1 MSWIE
6 KLIKNDHKEPLFVFF
21 KFVSCGIVIF
31 LPFFLVFKSFHI
43 LNYKHAIPMMIL
55 VGVAYLLTMLVVGKL
70 SLYPRVSSFGL
81 CFSILL
87 FSYMAIILVIS
98 AVRVYYSRS
107 YLLISF
113 LLSLLSL
120 LTLKYLEHKHK
131 RLRFVLLSDLGGNEA
146 EDLARL
152 NIEFLRA
159 IKPSED
165 HYDGIVVKDI
175 KSLSPDIARFIVAES
190 LKGTPVYTF
199 AELYAAFLGRAPLN
213 YIDPDLLGRNASS
226 SIYKGVKRAVELSI
240 ATVFLVPATVIGLII
255 AISIM
260 LDSEGPVFFI
270 QERVG
275 QNGKPFKLIK
285 FRTMH
290 NNSESNGPQF
300 AEENDSRVT
309 RVGKFLRKT
318 RLDELPQLINV
329 IRGDMSFVGP
339 RPEQIPFARQFEE
352 KIPYYNLR
360 YSLKPGLT
368 GWAQINRGYT
378 SGLDDTREKLEY
390 DLFYLRYESPWLD
403 LLILFKTLN
412 IVLTGFGAR

>member
-1 MSWIE
+1 MID
-6 KLIKNDHKEPLFVFF
+6 KIKRNGYKNYLLLFFIF
-21 KFVSCGIVIF
+21 CSFVVIIF
-31 LPFFLVFKSFHI
+31 LPFLCVFQSINLFS
-43 LNYKHAIPMMIL
+43 YRHAIPMMIL
-55 VGVAYLLTMLVVGKL
+55 VGLAYLLTVLIVGKL
-70 SLYPRVSSFGL
+70 STYPKVSSFGL
-81 CFSILL
+81 CFSTLL

-98 AVRVYYSRS
+98 ATRVYYSRS

-113 LLSLLSL
+113 LFSLLSL
-120 LTLKYLEHKHK
+120 LTLEYLEHKHK

-152 NIEFLRA
+152 NIELLRA

-190 LKGTPVYTF
+190 LRGTPVYTF

-213 YIDPDLLGRNASS
+213 YIDPDLLGRKASS
-226 SIYKGVKRAVELSI
+226 SIYKDVKRVVELSI
-240 ATVFLVPATVIGLII
+240 ATVSFVPATVIGLIT
-255 AISIM
+255 AISII
-260 LDSEGPVFFI
+260 LDSKGPVFFI

-352 KIPYYNLR
+352 KIPYYSLR

-378 SGLDDTREKLEY
+378 SGFDDTKEKLEY

-403 LLILFKTLN
+403 LLILFKTLK
-412 IVLTGFGAR
+412 IVMTGFGAR

>member
-152 NIEFLRA
+152 NIELLHAGNFGRPNDMETIIEASKMLKEYDDIVFLFA
-159 IKPSED
+159 G
-165 HYDGIVVKDI
+165 DGAKKRWVEEQQKKWKLRNLI
-175 KSLSPDIARFIVAES
+175 
-190 LKGTPVYTF
+190 
-199 AELYAAFLGRAPLN
+199 
-213 YIDPDLLGRNASS
+213 LLGSYSRKDQQQILNASDIS
-226 SIYKGVKRAVELSI
+226 
-240 ATVFLVPATVIGLII
+240 LISLIDGMGGISMPSRFYNILASGRPVI
-255 AISIM
+255 AIVDGDTEVAS
-260 LDSEGPVFFI
+260 
-270 QERVG
+270 
-275 QNGKPFKLIK
+275 LIK
-285 FRTMH
+285 KEGIGWIVSPGDY
-290 NNSESNGPQF
+290 NSLVKAILEARADHFLLKKGQKARSL
-300 AEENDSRVT
+300 AEKNYSFDRIISLYRRALNDI
-309 RVGKFLRKT
+309 
-318 RLDELPQLINV
+318 D
-329 IRGDMSFVGP
+329 
-339 RPEQIPFARQFEE
+339 A
-352 KIPYYNLR
+352 
-360 YSLKPGLT
+360 
-368 GWAQINRGYT
+368 
-378 SGLDDTREKLEY
+378 
-390 DLFYLRYESPWLD
+390 
-403 LLILFKTLN
+403 
-412 IVLTGFGAR
+412 

>member
-1 MSWIE
+1 MID
-6 KLIKNDHKEPLFVFF
+6 KIKRNGNKKYLLFIFIF
-21 KFVSCGIVIF
+21 CSFVVIIF
-31 LPFFLVFKSFHI
+31 LPSLCVFQSINAFS
-43 LNYKHAIPMMIL
+43 YRHAIPMMIL

-70 SLYPRVSSFGL
+70 SLYPKVSSFGL
-81 CFSILL
+81 CFSSLL
-87 FSYMAIILVIS
+87 FSYMAIMFIIS
-98 AVRVYYSRS
+98 ATRVYYSRS
-107 YLLISF
+107 YLLVSF

-120 LTLKYLEHKHK
+120 LMLEYLEHKQK

-152 NIEFLRA
+152 NIEFMRA
-159 IKPSED
+159 IKPSEN

-175 KSLSPDIARFIVAES
+175 KNVSLDIARFIVAES

-213 YIDPDLLGRNASS
+213 YIDPDLLETRVSS
-226 SIYKGVKRAVELSI
+226 SIYKGVKRVVELSI
-240 ATVFLVPATVIGLII
+240 AIILFVPATVIGLII
-255 AISIM
+255 AISII
-260 LDSEGPVFFI
+260 LDSKGPVFFI

-275 QNGKPFKLIK
+275 QKGKPFKLIK
-285 FRTMH
+285 FRTMD
-290 NNSESNGPQF
+290 NNSETNGPQF

-352 KIPYYNLR
+352 KIPYYSLR

-378 SGLDDTREKLEY
+378 SGLDDTKEKLEY

-403 LLILFKTLN
+403 LLIVFKTLK

>member
-1 MSWIE
+1 MIE
-6 KLIKNDHKEPLFVFF
+6 RLKENNHQEPLFVLF
-21 KFVSCGIVIF
+21 KLILCLFVMG
-31 LPFFLVFKSFHI
+31 LPFLAVFKSIQFFTFR
-43 LNYKHAIPMMIL
+43 HAIPMMLL
-55 VGVAYLLTMLVVGKL
+55 VGFAYILTMFVVGRL
-70 SLYPRVSSFGL
+70 SLYPKVSSFGL

-87 FSYMAIILVIS
+87 LSYMGIILVIS
-98 AVRVYYSRS
+98 ATRVYYSRS
-107 YLLISF
+107 YLLLSF
-113 LLSLLSL
+113 LLSLLGL
-120 LTLKYLEHKHK
+120 LTIGYIEHKHNK
-131 RLRFVLLSDLGGNEA
+131 LRFVLLSDLSGNET
-146 EDLARL
+146 EELGRV
-152 NIEFLRA
+152 NIEFLRTV
-159 IKPSED
+159 KPSEN

-175 KSLSPDIARFIVAES
+175 KNLSPEIARFIVTET

-199 AELYAAFLGRAPLN
+199 AELYAAFLGRVPLE
-213 YIDPDLLGRNASS
+213 YIDLDLLGTRASS
-226 SIYKGVKRAVELSI
+226 SIYKGVKRIVELLI
-240 ATVFLVPATVIGLII
+240 ATIFFVPAVVIGLII
-255 AISIM
+255 AISIKV
-260 LDSEGPVFFI
+260 DSKGPVFFI

-275 QNGKPFKLIK
+275 QNGRPFKLIK

-290 NNSESNGPQF
+290 NNSELDGPQF
-300 AEENDSRVT
+300 AKENDSRVT

-339 RPEQIPFARQFEE
+339 RPEQIPFARQFED

-378 SGLDDTREKLEY
+378 SGLNDTKEKLEY

-403 LLILFKTLN
+403 LLILFKTLK

>member
-1 MSWIE
+1 LIE
-6 KLIKNDHKEPLFVFF
+6 RVKSSDYKTSLSIIFQI
-21 KFVSCGIVIF
+21 SSSIIVVF
-31 LPFFLVFKSFHI
+31 LPALLVFKSLI
-43 LNYKHAIPMMIL
+43 LSVYEHAIPMMLL
-55 VGVAYLLTMLVVGKL
+55 VGFAYILTIFVVWKL
-70 SLYPRVSSFGL
+70 SLYPKVSSFGL

-87 FSYMAIILVIS
+87 LSYMGIILVIS
-98 AVRVYYSRS
+98 ATRVYYSRS
-107 YLLISF
+107 YLLTSF

-120 LTLKYLEHKHK
+120 LTIGYIEHKHK
-131 RLRFVLLSDLGGNEA
+131 ILRFVLLSDLSGNEA
-146 EDLARL
+146 EDLGRL
-152 NIEFLRA
+152 NIEFLRT
-159 IKPSED
+159 IKPSEN

-175 KSLSPDIARFIVAES
+175 KHLSPDIARFIVTET
-190 LKGTPVYTF
+190 LRGTPVYTF
-199 AELYAAFLGRAPLN
+199 AELYAAFLGRVPLE
-213 YIDPDLLGRNASS
+213 YIDPNLLGTRASS
-226 SIYKGVKRAVELSI
+226 SIYKGVKGIAELLI
-240 ATVFLVPATVIGLII
+240 ATIFLVPAAVIGLII
-255 AISIM
+255 AISIKV
-260 LDSEGPVFFI
+260 DSKGPVFFI

-290 NNSESNGPQF
+290 NNSELDGPQF
-300 AEENDSRVT
+300 AKENDSRVT

-378 SGLDDTREKLEY
+378 SGLDDTKEKLEY

-403 LLILFKTLN
+403 LLILFKTLK

>member
-1 MSWIE
+1 MID
-6 KLIKNDHKEPLFVFF
+6 KIKRNGYKNYLLLFFIF
-21 KFVSCGIVIF
+21 CSFVVIIF
-31 LPFFLVFKSFHI
+31 LPFLCVFQSINLFS
-43 LNYKHAIPMMIL
+43 YRHAIPMMIL
-55 VGVAYLLTMLVVGKL
+55 VGLAYLLTVLIVGKL
-70 SLYPRVSSFGL
+70 STYPKVSSFGL
-81 CFSILL
+81 CFSTLL

-98 AVRVYYSRS
+98 ATRVYYSRS

-113 LLSLLSL
+113 LFSLLSL
-120 LTLKYLEHKHK
+120 LTLEYLEHKHK

-152 NIEFLRA
+152 NIELLRA

-213 YIDPDLLGRNASS
+213 YIDPDLLGRKASS
-226 SIYKGVKRAVELSI
+226 SIYKDVKRVVELSI
-240 ATVFLVPATVIGLII
+240 ATVSFVPATVIGLIT
-255 AISIM
+255 AISII
-260 LDSEGPVFFI
+260 LDSKGPVFFI

-352 KIPYYNLR
+352 KIPYYSLR

-378 SGLDDTREKLEY
+378 SGFDDTKEKLEY

-403 LLILFKTLN
+403 LLILFKTLK
-412 IVLTGFGAR
+412 IVMTGFGAR

>member
-1 MSWIE
+1 MIE
-6 KLIKNDHKEPLFVFF
+6 KISKNDNKIFRLALFKIFSF
-21 KFVSCGIVIF
+21 IAVIF
-31 LPFFLVFKSFHI
+31 VPSFFVYKSVHV
-43 LNYKHAIPMMIL
+43 LNYKHAIPMMLL
-55 VGVAYLLTMLVVGKL
+55 VGFAYILTMLVVGKL
-70 SLYPRVSSFGL
+70 SLYPKVSSFGL

-87 FSYMAIILVIS
+87 LSYMGIILVIS
-98 AVRVYYSRS
+98 ATRVYYSRS
-107 YLLISF
+107 YLLLSF

-120 LTLKYLEHKHK
+120 LTIGYIEDKHK
-131 RLRFVLLSDLGGNEA
+131 KLRFVLLSDLSGNEA
-146 EDLARL
+146 EDLGRL
-152 NIEFLRA
+152 NIEFLKA
-159 IKPSED
+159 IKPSEN
-165 HYDGIVVKDI
+165 HYDGIVVNDI
-175 KSLSPDIARFIVAES
+175 KNLSPEIARFIVTET

-199 AELYAAFLGRAPLN
+199 AELYASFLGRVPLE
-213 YIDPDLLGRNASS
+213 YIDPDLLGTRASS
-226 SIYKGVKRAVELSI
+226 SIYKGVKRIVELLI
-240 ATVFLVPATVIGLII
+240 ATIFFVPAAVIGLII
-255 AISIM
+255 AISIKV
-260 LDSEGPVFFI
+260 DSKGPVFFI

-275 QNGKPFKLIK
+275 QNGRPFKLIK

-290 NNSESNGPQF
+290 NNSELDGPQF
-300 AEENDSRVT
+300 AKENDSRVT

-378 SGLDDTREKLEY
+378 SGLDDTKEKLEY

-403 LLILFKTLN
+403 LLILFKTLK